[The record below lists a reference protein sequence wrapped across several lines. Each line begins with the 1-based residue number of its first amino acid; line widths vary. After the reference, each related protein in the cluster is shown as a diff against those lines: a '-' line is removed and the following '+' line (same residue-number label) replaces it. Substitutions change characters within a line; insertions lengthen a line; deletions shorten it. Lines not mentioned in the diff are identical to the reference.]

1 MGYHQFAVAGTTSTA
16 LRGSYLL
23 IPEFARE
30 WVGIDKLKLRKS
42 GMYGNVLLSGYLKTL
57 NSLNCHLLLGAFLLL
72 KDGKQPSFKFDDCI
86 VSEQEGSPEDL
97 EDFRYLGIE
106 HECSR
111 DYYRSDVAI
120 RITKDATLDYDQ
132 CSNSECGQ
140 FL

>member
-30 WVGIDKLKLRKS
+30 WVGTDKLKLRKS
-42 GMYGNVLLSGYLKTL
+42 GMYGNVLLSGYPKTL

-72 KDGKQPSFKFDDCI
+72 KEGKQPSFKFDDCV

-120 RITKDATLDYDQ
+120 RITKDATLDYDNCQ
-132 CSNSECGQ
+132 NSECGQ

>member
-1 MGYHQFAVAGTTSTA
+1 MGYHQFAIAGTTSTA

-30 WVGIDKLKLRKS
+30 WVGKDKLKLRKS
-42 GMYGNVLLSGYLKTL
+42 GMYGNVLLAGYPKTL
-57 NSLNCHLLLGAFLLL
+57 NSLNCHLLLGAFILL
-72 KDGKQPSFKFDDCI
+72 KDGKEVPFKFDDCI

-106 HECSR
+106 HECGR

-120 RITKDATLDYDQ
+120 RITKDPDVDYNNCQ
-132 CSNSECGQ
+132 NSECGQ
-140 FL
+140 F

>member
-1 MGYHQFAVAGTTSTA
+1 MGYHQFAIAGTTSTA

-30 WVGIDKLKLRKS
+30 WVGKDKLKLRKS
-42 GMYGNVLLSGYLKTL
+42 GMYGNVLLSSYPKTL

-72 KDGKQPSFKFDDCI
+72 KDGTEPSFKFDDCI

-120 RITKDATLDYDQ
+120 RITKDPDVDYNNCQ
-132 CSNSECGQ
+132 NSECGQ
-140 FL
+140 F

>member
-1 MGYHQFAVAGTTSTA
+1 MGYHQFAIAGTTSTA

-30 WVGIDKLKLRKS
+30 WVGKDKLKLRKS
-42 GMYGNVLLSGYLKTL
+42 GMYGNVLLSGYPKTL
-57 NSLNCHLLLGAFLLL
+57 NSLNCHVLLGAFLLL
-72 KDGKQPSFKFDDCI
+72 KEGKELSFKFDDCI

-120 RITKDATLDYDQ
+120 RITKDPDVDYNSCQ
-132 CSNSECGQ
+132 NSECGQ
-140 FL
+140 F